1 MMEKLLGILPYIYFF
16 DGPVQLGP
24 VQFIG
29 VPDWQGRDHAP
40 PVSRDKECLQELTKC
55 FPVSRGLKS
64 DKGAI
69 RAITYFL
76 LDNQGRDDNQTIV
89 EARKAITLLRYM
101 MLCPDLQAV
110 NDIETSSIYI
120 FELPPAGKD
129 EYRIYHGWINFNQ
142 EEWITVIHQKFH
154 PPGWHVDFRILSSH
168 NLEGLGEIKNR
179 FYGNYLNSKLEA
191 EILLSM
197 DWYNLSFQ
205 RYSIRGVA
213 GHLVD
218 IATAFET
225 LFQLPQHQKTKE
237 FRRRIRES
245 LGTEEGSILDEWATR
260 FYKDVRSETVHTGK
274 PLSYLFKHPD
284 AQTPHLSFL
293 WSAQRI
299 FRECVAVKLGIGRH
313 LLNEHLV
320 ERLTPNEVILKRL
333 RTVGSFQKIR
343 DTGSLW
349 EILKLKQ
356 IYPVGERDDIVWLG
370 KTLLSELATQLASKK
385 LSSLLSTIESI
396 LNSGDNDEMLGWKYV
411 ELVEQF
417 KKVSQQDS
425 GKAVKELAE
434 VSSLAFWVRHFA
446 EFAWYAL
453 TVLHSNEKQKVHSS

>member
-1 MMEKLLGILPYIYFF
+1 MEKLLGILPYIYFF
-16 DGPVQLGP
+16 GGPVQLGP
-24 VQFIG
+24 VKFIG
-29 VPDWQGRDHAP
+29 VPDWQGRNHAP
-40 PVSRDKECLQELTKC
+40 VESSDRASLQELSKC

-64 DKGAI
+64 GKGAI

-76 LDNQGRDDNQTIV
+76 LDSRNGGDNQTIS

-101 MLCPDLQAV
+101 MLCPDSPAV

-142 EEWITVIHQKFH
+142 EEWITAPHQRFH
-154 PPGWHVDFRILSSH
+154 PPGWHVDFRIVSSG
-168 NLEGLGEIKNR
+168 NLEGLDEIKNR
-179 FYGNYLNSKLEA
+179 FYNDRLNSELEA
-191 EILLSM
+191 EVLLSM
-197 DWYNLSFQ
+197 EWYNLSFQ
-205 RYSIRGVA
+205 KYSIRGIA

-225 LFQLPQHQKTKE
+225 LFQLPQSQKTQE

-245 LGTEEGSILDEWATR
+245 LGTEEGSVLDEWATR

-274 PLSYLFKHPD
+274 PSSYLFKHPA

-299 FRECVAVKLGIGRH
+299 FRECIAAELGIERH
-313 LLNEHLV
+313 LLNEHLI
-320 ERLTPNEVILKRL
+320 EQLTPNEVILKRL
-333 RTVGSFQKIR
+333 RTIGSFRKIR
-343 DTGSLW
+343 DAGSLW
-349 EILKLKQ
+349 EIWKLRQ
-356 IYPVGERDDIVWLG
+356 VYPVGERDDIVWLG
-370 KTLLSELATQLASKK
+370 KTLLSELARRLAPKGP
-385 LSSLLSTIESI
+385 SSLLSTVESI
-396 LNSGDNDEMLGWKYV
+396 LSTGDNDEMLSWRYI

-417 KKVSQQDS
+417 KRVSLEDT
-425 GKAVKELAE
+425 GEGVKELAQA
-434 VSSLAFWVRHFA
+434 SSLAFLVRYFA

-453 TVLHSNEKQKVHSS
+453 SVLHFNERQKGHNS